1 MWHLSPVTFVWI
13 YKVEGLEFGGL
24 EAWRLKRL
32 EEMIVIFS
40 LLPLASFLISFLVL
54 CILVDG

>member
-24 EAWRLKRL
+24 EIGGDDRH
-32 EEMIVIFS
+32 
-40 LLPLASFLISFLVL
+40 FLSSSACLFFGFVYF
-54 CILVDG
+54 G